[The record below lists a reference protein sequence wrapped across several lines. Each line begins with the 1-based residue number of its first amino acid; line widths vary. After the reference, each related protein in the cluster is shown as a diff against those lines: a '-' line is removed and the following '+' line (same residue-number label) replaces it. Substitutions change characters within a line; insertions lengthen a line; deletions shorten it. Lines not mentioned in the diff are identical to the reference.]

1 MGPIKNPINKA
12 SSQKISY
19 FFVKYKNIVD
29 RKRPKIQTKTVF
41 SEPILSSYLPRIKHP
56 IIPDK
61 LINTPRKRIWDSENS
76 NRKEANNLR
85 LEPPTVHP
93 KTEGSRLPSPP
104 LPGACLLVACDYP
117 KAMRGVV
124 QSIYTGSKKN
134 FRDEDF
140 HIAID
145 FLTLL

>member
-1 MGPIKNPINKA
+1 MVAGRTNSDYQAQNISTKSKNK
-12 SSQKISY
+12 KG
-19 FFVKYKNIVD
+19 
-29 RKRPKIQTKTVF
+29 TKSRLEHTT
-41 SEPILSSYLPRIKHP
+41 E
-56 IIPDK
+56 
-61 LINTPRKRIWDSENS
+61 EMNS
-76 NRKEANNLR
+76 NNEISREGVNQDSNLR
-85 LEPPTVHP
+85 PCILRQRGHD
-93 KTEGSRLPSPP
+93 SPHP
-104 LPGACLLVACDYP
+104 LPEACLLVACDYP